1 MEKAIKPLWAKLCLL
16 QENLGD
22 GEGEG
27 ECGEGGVN
35 RGAGKVSMVGGCSHY
50 GSHGG
55 RWEQQGVEEGGWTAI
70 MAVPQPE
77 PEQL

>member
-27 ECGEGGVN
+27 ECGGG
-35 RGAGKVSMVGGCSHY
+35 GK
-50 GSHGG
+50 
-55 RWEQQGVEEGGWTAI
+55 
-70 MAVPQPE
+70 
-77 PEQL
+77 

>member
-27 ECGEGGVN
+27 GG
-35 RGAGKVSMVGGCSHY
+35 GGGGK
-50 GSHGG
+50 
-55 RWEQQGVEEGGWTAI
+55 
-70 MAVPQPE
+70 
-77 PEQL
+77 